1 MNEAEVAD
9 LRRWLDKSEGLADG
23 RPFTGDR
30 RIDALVEVSL
40 ELAAQLW
47 VVRRRQALL
56 ESKLAQVGALGTA
69 DLETHCFTPDEA
81 RQVRELRAEIIATV
95 FRPFAELPIDPPSEA
110 NDTRPR

>member
-9 LRRWLDKSEGLADG
+9 IRRWLAKSEGLADG
-23 RPFTGDR
+23 RPFTDDR
-30 RIDALVEVSL
+30 RLDALLEVTL

-56 ESKLAQVGALGTA
+56 ESRLAQQGALGA
-69 DLETHCFTPDEA
+69 AALEAHSFTPDEA

-95 FRPFAELPIDPPSEA
+95 FRPFAELPIDPPPDA
-110 NDTRPR
+110 NDTRPQ